1 MTNSFWIAVLIVV
14 IVVIYVIAKVFEN
27 IKKSEEQWK
36 QVDKSKLKTW
46 DDEDDRS

>member
-1 MTNSFWIAVLIVV
+1 MLIVV
-14 IVVIYVIAKVFEN
+14 FVVIYVIARVFEN

-46 DDEDDRS
+46 DDEDDWS